1 MSSFIHSFSHPTN
14 MSAYHMPLF
23 YIQGIQQRAKDS
35 TLKNV
40 CDNNKVVSDSKELK
54 QQDVMEIILLIRKEV
69 SLNAITEDKPQDKT
83 EPIILKL
90 GRQNSQQGDRQV
102 QSPRVS
108 K

>member
-40 CDNNKVVSDSKELK
+40 CDNNKVVSHSKELK

-69 SLNAITEDKPQDKT
+69 SECHNGGQAPRQNGAHNSKIGVTEFPA
-83 EPIILKL
+83 
-90 GRQNSQQGDRQV
+90 GRQTSAK
-102 QSPRVS
+102 P
-108 K
+108 